1 MAKKVNWGDVD
12 KRIRARKATW
22 SQEDSKALETG
33 LKKLPDVADNAEP
46 LDLPQPA
53 LLHAD
58 EPEEG
63 EGSAEDG
70 AAEPG
75 SDEPAGQDS

>member
-1 MAKKVNWGDVD
+1 MAKKVNWADVD

-22 SQEDSKALETG
+22 SQDDTKDLEAS
-33 LKKLPDVADNAEP
+33 LKKLPDVADKAEAI
-46 LDLPQPA
+46 DLAQPA
-53 LLHAD
+53 LLSDD

-63 EGSAEDG
+63 EGMAEDG

-75 SDEPAGQDS
+75 TDEGAGQTS